1 MTQFTPNKF
10 NRNHTT
16 GRNFNYTMQESRRSG
31 PAGGSVQFFSPR
43 QGLGTIINSYQMQG
57 TKQLV
62 KAKQQKAETLKKVRM
77 NAVEKARHD
86 LTNLVA
92 KEQKYAL
99 N

>member
-1 MTQFTPNKF
+1 
-10 NRNHTT
+10 
-16 GRNFNYTMQESRRSG
+16 
-31 PAGGSVQFFSPR
+31 
-43 QGLGTIINSYQMQG
+43 MQG